1 MPYLIDGNNLIFALA
16 EVGPEVGRVGLCEL
30 LAGLVS
36 AGQKVR
42 IVFDGPAPGPPADA
56 RIAETGVGASFC
68 PGSPADDEI
77 IACID
82 ADSAP
87 RLLTVVSSDRQ
98 IRRAAAKRRCT
109 VVTSEDFARRLSQI
123 LRVANG
129 PAAGRCEPREKRTGL
144 TPEETRRWLA
154 EFGLDG
160 E

>member
-16 EVGPEVGRVGLCEL
+16 EVGPEVDRVGLCEL

-36 AGQKVR
+36 AGGKVR
-42 IVFDGPAPGPPADA
+42 IVFDGPAPSPPADQ
-56 RIAETGVGASFC
+56 RIAETGVAVTFC

-77 IACID
+77 IAQLH

-98 IRRAAAKRRCT
+98 IRRAATRRKCKA
-109 VVTSEDFARRLSQI
+109 VTSEDFARRLPQI
-123 LRVANG
+123 LRLANG
-129 PAAGRCEPREKRTGL
+129 PTAGRREPRQKRTGL
-144 TPEETRRWLA
+144 TPEETIKWLA